1 MDMQLMQHKC
11 EEVSSLLKHFSHPQR
26 LLILCYLSDGEK
38 QVTDIHEA
46 VGLSQSQTSQ
56 FLKRMQNE
64 GLLALRREKNYSFY
78 YIINPH
84 VIKLLKSIQKI
95 FCSPK

>member
-1 MDMQLMQHKC
+1 MDMKVMHAKC

-38 QVTDIHEA
+38 QVNDIHEA

-56 FLKRMQNE
+56 FLKRMQSE
-64 GLLALRREKNYSFY
+64 GLLDVRREKNFSFY
-78 YIINPH
+78 SIVNPD
-84 VIKLLKSIQKI
+84 VLKLLKSMQKI
-95 FCSPK
+95 FC

>member
-1 MDMQLMQHKC
+1 MDMDLMKDKC

-38 QVTDIHEA
+38 QVNDIHEI

-56 FLKRMQNE
+56 FLKRMQAD
-64 GLLALRREKNYSFY
+64 GLLDVRREKNYSFY
-78 YIINPH
+78 YIINPD
-84 VIKLLKSIQKI
+84 VLKLLKSMKKI
-95 FCSPK
+95 FC